1 MRGLPSQEVSSKQL
15 IEALPQD
22 EEKHG
27 YFPDFSD
34 VPLKSNHK
42 SKLIS
47 GFMLKGMLSVM
58 FFFGVALLWQT
69 DTALLHQPKGWANN
83 ALTEEFPFARVN
95 QWYQETFG
103 APLAFS
109 PEHTEMA
116 SGEPIALPVLE
127 GVEEYFKAM
136 VPGVLIS
143 QQSKL
148 LFLHSMMV

>member
-1 MRGLPSQEVSSKQL
+1 MMSKKIKKVRKSIEQRKRVRGLPSQEVSGKQL

-58 FFFGVALLWQT
+58 LFFGVDLLWQK
-69 DTALLHQPKGWANN
+69 DTHMSMNFLRNFY
-83 ALTEEFPFARVN
+83 TSVIFFCVFAILN
-95 QWYQETFG
+95 
-103 APLAFS
+103 
-109 PEHTEMA
+109 
-116 SGEPIALPVLE
+116 
-127 GVEEYFKAM
+127 
-136 VPGVLIS
+136 
-143 QQSKL
+143 
-148 LFLHSMMV
+148 